1 MKTLASPQVMQRQSR
16 RWLREGRRVV
26 LVPTMGALHEGHLSL
41 IRRARKRAG
50 EEGLVV
56 VSIYVNPTQFND
68 PKDLKA
74 YPRTLKA
81 DQQLCRTEGV
91 NAVFAPETLYPEG
104 ASVEISENELALSL
118 EGEHRPGHFVGVM
131 TVVAKLFHLVQPTEA
146 VFGEKDFQQLELI
159 RRMNDDLGF
168 GIDVIGVDTVR
179 DADGLALSSRNSY
192 LSDEQREDARAIPQ
206 ALAAGQAAASAG
218 PDAVVTA
225 AQRVLDDAGIAID
238 YLDVRGNDCE
248 SLTSPGAARLFVA
261 CLVGTT
267 RLIDNCAVE
276 LGSV

>member
-1 MKTLASPQVMQRQSR
+1 
-16 RWLREGRRVV
+16 
-26 LVPTMGALHEGHLSL
+26 
-41 IRRARKRAG
+41 
-50 EEGLVV
+50 
-56 VSIYVNPTQFND
+56 
-68 PKDLKA
+68 
-74 YPRTLKA
+74 
-81 DQQLCRTEGV
+81 
-91 NAVFAPETLYPEG
+91 
-104 ASVEISENELALSL
+104 
-118 EGEHRPGHFVGVM
+118 
-131 TVVAKLFHLVQPTEA
+131 

-168 GIDVIGVDTVR
+168 GIDVISVDTVR

-192 LSDEQREDARAIPQ
+192 LTDEQREDARAIPQ
-206 ALAAGQAAASAG
+206 ALAAGRAAASAG

-225 AQRVLDDAGIAID
+225 AQRVLDDAGITID
-238 YLDVRGNDCE
+238 YLDVRGTDCE

>member
-1 MKTLASPQVMQRQSR
+1 M
-16 RWLREGRRVV
+16 
-26 LVPTMGALHEGHLSL
+26 
-41 IRRARKRAG
+41 
-50 EEGLVV
+50 
-56 VSIYVNPTQFND
+56 
-68 PKDLKA
+68 
-74 YPRTLKA
+74 
-81 DQQLCRTEGV
+81 
-91 NAVFAPETLYPEG
+91 
-104 ASVEISENELALSL
+104 
-118 EGEHRPGHFVGVM
+118 RPD
-131 TVVAKLFHLVQPTEA
+131 AA

-159 RRMNDDLGF
+159 RRMSDDLGF

-192 LSDEQREDARAIPQ
+192 LTDEQREDARAIPQ

-225 AQRVLDDAGIAID
+225 AQRVLDDAGITID
-238 YLDVRGNDCE
+238 YLDVRGTDCE
-248 SLTSPGAARLFVA
+248 SLTSPGTARLFVA

>member
-1 MKTLASPQVMQRQSR
+1 MIVTRLLDSVDRVQ
-16 RWLREGRRVV
+16 RRVF
-26 LVPTMGALHEGHLSL
+26 VPTMGALHEGHREL
-41 IRRARKRAG
+41 IRVARRNVGSDG
-50 EEGLVV
+50 EVV
-56 VSIYVNPTQFND
+56 VSVFVNPTQFAAGED
-68 PKDLKA
+68 YDS
-74 YPRTLKA
+74 YPRTMEA
-81 DQQLCRTEGV
+81 DEALCRQEGV
-91 NAVFAPETLYPEG
+91 DILYAPSVDDIYGSSTRRSAVTIDPGPLGDELEG
-104 ASVEISENELALSL
+104 AS
-118 EGEHRPGHFVGVM
+118 RPGHFSGVL
-131 TVVAKLFHLVQPTEA
+131 TVVAVLFTKVRPDAA

-192 LSDEQREDARAIPQ
+192 LTDEQREDARAIPQ
-206 ALAAGQAAASAG
+206 ALAAGRAAASAG

-225 AQRVLDDAGIAID
+225 AQRVLDAAGITID

-248 SLTSPGAARLFVA
+248 LLTSPGTARFFVA

>member
-1 MKTLASPQVMQRQSR
+1 MIVTRLLDSVDQVQ
-16 RWLREGRRVV
+16 RRVF
-26 LVPTMGALHEGHLSL
+26 VPTMGALHEGHRELL
-41 IRRARKRAG
+41 RVARRNTGSDG
-50 EEGLVV
+50 EVV
-56 VSIYVNPTQFND
+56 VSVFVNPTQFAAGED
-68 PKDLKA
+68 YDS
-74 YPRTLKA
+74 YPRTMEA
-81 DQQLCRTEGV
+81 DEALCRQEGV
-91 NAVFAPETLYPEG
+91 DILYTPSADDIYGSSTRRSAVTIDPGPLGDELEG
-104 ASVEISENELALSL
+104 AA
-118 EGEHRPGHFVGVM
+118 RPGHFSGVL
-131 TVVAKLFHLVQPTEA
+131 TVVAVLFTKVRPDAA

-168 GIDVIGVDTVR
+168 GIDVLGVDTVR

-192 LSDEQREDARAIPQ
+192 LTDAQRKDARAIPR
-206 ALAAGQAAASAG
+206 ALAAGRAAATGG

-238 YLDVRGNDCE
+238 YLEVRGNDCE